1 MSLPRIRLAAPAIDA
16 RDQRAVADILASGWL
31 SGGPTIAAFESA
43 VADRCGVNQGVA
55 VSSGT
60 TALSLALDVLG
71 VGPGDEVIVPS
82 FTYVATAHAVAL
94 TGATCVL
101 ADVEKDTWNLNPKAA
116 NAALTSKTRA
126 IIPVDQFGLL
136 ANLDAL
142 TRIVADHTPSALSLI
157 EDAACALGATAPN
170 TSEDAQDGDERRCG
184 HAPARLACLS
194 FHPRKIITCGEGG
207 MILTNDQDLADRLRE
222 RRNHGRDAQGI
233 YHGVGGNYRLSAI
246 GAALGLAQ
254 LSRLDTFLDRRRS
267 LAARY
272 RDRLA
277 PFIENGILHLQQPNP
292 GHAYQTFALSLGGPP
307 DAHRRDTLIRSLG
320 DRGIESGIAT
330 TAAHQLPPYRN
341 ATSAAMLPVAE
352 WLGCNGF
359 SLPLHMGLSDDD
371 VDRVCHALTACVGAK
386 TGSSGALA

>member
-16 RDQRAVADILASGWL
+16 EDQRAVADVLTSGWL
-31 SGGPTIAAFESA
+31 SGGPTITAFESA
-43 VADRCGVNQGVA
+43 VADRCGVSQGVA

-60 TALSLALDVLG
+60 GALSLALRVLG
-71 VGPGDEVIVPS
+71 IGPGDEVIVPS

-101 ADVEKDTWNLNPKAA
+101 ADVEEDTWNLDAKAA
-116 NAALTSKTRA
+116 AAALTSKTRA
-126 IIPVDQFGLL
+126 ILPVDQFGLL
-136 ANLDAL
+136 ADLDTL
-142 TRIVADHTPSALSLI
+142 RQTVAAPTLSSLPLI
-157 EDAACALGATAPN
+157 EDAACALGATAPKA
-170 TSEDAQDGDERRCG
+170 SEDTQDGDERRCG
-184 HAPARLACLS
+184 HTPARLACLS

-222 RRNHGRDAQGI
+222 LRNHGRDAQGI

-246 GAALGLAQ
+246 GAALGLTQ
-254 LSRLDTFLDRRRS
+254 LSRLDTFLDKRRS

-277 PFIENGILHLQQPNP
+277 PFIENGILHLQRPNP

-307 DAHRRDTLIRSLG
+307 NAHRRDSLVRSLS

-341 ATSAAMLPVAE
+341 TTSAAMLPVAE

-371 VDRVCHALTACVGAK
+371 IDRVCHALTACVETK
-386 TGSSGALA
+386 TGSNGVLA